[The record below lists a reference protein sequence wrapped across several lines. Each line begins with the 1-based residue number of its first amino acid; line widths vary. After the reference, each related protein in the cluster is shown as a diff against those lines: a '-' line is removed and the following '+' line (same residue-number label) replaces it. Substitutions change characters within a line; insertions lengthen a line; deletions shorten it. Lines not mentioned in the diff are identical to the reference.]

1 MFETEITG
9 YVSKGDEHTGG
20 ILGKKPNLADEQRW
34 QMGNLYLPEFVR
46 ATDITNVDQAKVACI
61 EEVNLDTPLDEKHPR
76 HYDIEMTS
84 TRRWPYLKTRAGALQ
99 GKVMPWD
106 YERKQG
112 WLAAIGGVSGLIAL
126 TSKIVR

>member
-1 MFETEITG
+1 
-9 YVSKGDEHTGG
+9 
-20 ILGKKPNLADEQRW
+20 
-34 QMGNLYLPEFVR
+34 MGNFYLPDFVR

-76 HYDIEMTS
+76 HYDIDMTI
-84 TRRWPYLKTRAGALQ
+84 TKRWPYLKTRAGALQ
-99 GKVMPWD
+99 GKAMPWD

-126 TSKIVR
+126 TSKIVK

>member
-1 MFETEITG
+1 MLTEAGPLVITNVNLFLTLKVTHLNFYFMDDAMFETEITG
-9 YVSKGDEHTGG
+9 YVSKGEEHTGG

-34 QMGNLYLPEFVR
+34 SMGNLYLPEFVR

-84 TRRWPYLKTRAGALQ
+84 TRRWPYLKTRAGAL
-99 GKVMPWD
+99 
-106 YERKQG
+106 
-112 WLAAIGGVSGLIAL
+112 
-126 TSKIVR
+126 